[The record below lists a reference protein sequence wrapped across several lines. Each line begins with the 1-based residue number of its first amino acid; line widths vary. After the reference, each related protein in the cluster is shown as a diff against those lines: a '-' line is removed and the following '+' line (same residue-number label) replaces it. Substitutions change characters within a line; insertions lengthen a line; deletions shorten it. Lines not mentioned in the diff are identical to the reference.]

1 VTQVARFLALA
12 PADRRLFLQAAI
24 AVPLVRTALRVV
36 GFRRCQAALNRLTPV
51 RVRPAAAP
59 PVLDDVTRLARL
71 VRAAAHHGV
80 VDRNCLTESM
90 AIWWL
95 LRRCGLESDIRIGVR
110 IDDDGRL
117 DAHAWVE
124 WAGTA
129 LDEHRGISHT
139 FPPLM
144 RPTAS

>member
-1 VTQVARFLALA
+1 MTRVARFLALA

-24 AVPLVRTALRVV
+24 ALPFVRMALRMF
-36 GFRRCQAALNRLTPV
+36 GFRRCHAGLNRVTPV
-51 RVRPAAAP
+51 RARLAGAP
-59 PVLDDVTRLARL
+59 PALDDVARMARL
-71 VRAAAHHGV
+71 VRAAARHGV
-80 VDRNCLTESM
+80 VDRNCLTESL

-95 LRRCGLESDIRIGVR
+95 LRRRGLESDIRIGVR
-110 IDDDGRL
+110 KDDGNL

-129 LDEHRGISHT
+129 LDEHRDISHT